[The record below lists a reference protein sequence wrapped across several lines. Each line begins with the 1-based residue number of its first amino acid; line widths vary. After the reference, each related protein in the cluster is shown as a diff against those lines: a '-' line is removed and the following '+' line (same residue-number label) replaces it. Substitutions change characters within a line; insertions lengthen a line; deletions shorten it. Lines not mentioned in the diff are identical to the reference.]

1 MRRGGD
7 PLRGIGMTSQRTRE
21 RLVARLRER
30 GIDSEPV
37 LEAIRQT
44 PRHLFVDEALASR
57 SYEDTALPI
66 GYGQTIS
73 QPYTVARMTAAILR
87 DGPIRR
93 VLEIGTGSGYQA
105 AVLARLVD
113 EVYSVERIAGLLD
126 RTRRLFYTLRLGNV
140 HLRHADGLEGWR
152 DKAPF
157 DAIIATAAPRE
168 IPASLLDQL
177 AEGGRLVIPVGERG
191 RQTLHLITLRG
202 GEFEQEALE
211 AVSFVPMLGGA
222 A

>member
-1 MRRGGD
+1 MRGGGD
-7 PLRGIGMTSQRTRE
+7 HLRGIGMTSQRTRE
-21 RLVARLRER
+21 RLVARLREQ
-30 GIDSEPV
+30 GIADEAV

-87 DGPIRR
+87 AGPASR
-93 VLEIGTGSGYQA
+93 VLEIGTGSGYQS

-113 EVYSVERIAGLLD
+113 EVYSIERIADLLD
-126 RTRRLFYTLRLGNV
+126 RTRRLFYTLRLSNV

-168 IPASLLDQL
+168 IPRALLDQL

-191 RQTLHLITLRG
+191 RQTLHLITRQG